1 MRRLLIS
8 SEKNVGLFEE
18 GFEVCFY
25 DEELEAIVDRER
37 DIIEA
42 LNAIASDSRTN
53 DDLILL
59 FQPII
64 DLKEDSVCGVQVLS
78 RLNT

>member
-1 MRRLLIS
+1 METLIS

-18 GFEVCFY
+18 VLSLF
-25 DEELEAIVDRER
+25 LRRRTEAIVDRER

-64 DLKEDSVCGVQVLS
+64 DLKDSVCGFGC
-78 RLNT
+78 